1 MSLLIM
7 ANSPLYKQLPDNYIQ
22 CVCCSHY
29 CQIAPGKLGKCRIRG
44 NNNGQLVLPTFGRYT
59 VAIDP
64 IEKKPLHH
72 FLPGSS
78 IYSYGTVGCNFS
90 CQFCQNSS
98 LSMWNLDIEDV
109 GCIHESDIGR
119 LKRLTPERVVNEALK
134 NHCQA
139 IASTYNEPTVSSEF
153 SYQVFKLAKEKG
165 LHTVYVT
172 NGYESVECLDYLAP
186 YLDAVNIDL
195 KSFNDKFYMKTC
207 GGHLEP
213 VCNTIRRCYAMGI
226 HTEVT
231 TLVIPQ
237 NNDSD
242 EELTKTAE
250 FLASVGK
257 DIPWHISAY
266 HDDYK
271 FEGFGRTPLE
281 TLKRAAAIGKKAGLL
296 YVYMGNVQ
304 APEARVTRCPK
315 CGNLLVDRVWFGAD
329 VKMKGGKCDKCGE
342 KVPGFFS
349 DANNLKPKLTRV
361 PDHLRNLANAP
372 EPNKPQGKLPS
383 KLVIYASQNGTAQEY
398 AERIAMSQGVDCFNI
413 ADIKFEDL
421 PQAESVVFAVATY
434 GRGAP
439 PPSAAAFWEK
449 AKDTKIDLSALK
461 FAVLGCGSTGYKKTF
476 CGFAKSIEEK
486 LKECGAKELCPLCT
500 RDDLDDDETYPEVT
514 KWIDALKM

>member
-1 MSLLIM
+1 MT
-7 ANSPLYKQLPDNYIQ
+7 NSPLFKQLPDNYLQ
-22 CVCCSHY
+22 CLCCSHY

-44 NNNGQLVLPTFGRYT
+44 NNNGQPVLPTYGRYT

-98 LSMWNLDIEDV
+98 LSMWGLDIEDV

-119 LKRLTPERVVNEALK
+119 LKKLTPERVVSSAIK
-134 NHCQA
+134 NSCQS

-153 SYQVFKLAKEKG
+153 SHEVFKLAKEKG
-165 LHTVYVT
+165 LYTVYVT

-231 TLVIPQ
+231 TLIIPK

-242 EELTKTAE
+242 EELTAAAN

-257 DIPWHISAY
+257 DIPWHLSAY
-266 HDDYK
+266 HDDYN

-281 TLKRAAAIGKKAGLL
+281 TLKRAAAIGKKAGLK

-304 APEARVTRCPK
+304 APEARVTRCPN
-315 CGNLLVDRVWFGAD
+315 CGHLLVDRIWFGTE
-329 VKMKGGKCDKCGE
+329 VKMKGGKCEKCGE
-342 KVPGFFS
+342 VVPGFFS

-361 PDHLRNLANAP
+361 PDHLRNLSNSPVTAKI
-372 EPNKPQGKLPS
+372 ESKLPQ
-383 KLVIYASQNGTAQEY
+383 KFVIYATQGGTSQEY
-398 AERIAMSQGVDCFNI
+398 AEKIAMQFGVDAFNI
-413 ADIKFEDL
+413 ADIDPNSLSSADEI
-421 PQAESVVFAVATY
+421 VFVLSTY
-434 GRGAP
+434 GRGNP
-439 PPSAAAFWEK
+439 PQPATKFWETLK
-449 AKDTKIDLSALK
+449 STDIDMKNVK
-461 FAVLGCGSTGYKKTF
+461 FTVLGCGSSGYKKTF
-476 CGFAKSIEEK
+476 CGFAKSVFERM
-486 LKECGAKELCPLCT
+486 KELGAQELAPLCT
-500 RDDLDDDETYPEVT
+500 RDELDDDETYPEVT
-514 KWIDALKM
+514 KWIDALKL